1 MDTVVARI
9 GRAHGLRGEV
19 TVQLHTDNPQER
31 LVSGAT
37 YAVAGLP
44 HRPGPAEG
52 PGQPRQPG
60 QPGQT
65 DQPAPSELTIE
76 TVRVHNGTWLLAFA
90 GYADRSAAE
99 SLRGGRLLMASPQD
113 ETDGWY
119 ESELVGLAV
128 FDPSGARVGTVTGL
142 QIGAAQDR
150 LEVALTDGRT
160 GLVPFVEAL
169 VPVLDV
175 AGGRVVIDA
184 PDGLF
189 DLDSRG

>member
-1 MDTVVARI
+1 MCIR
-9 GRAHGLRGEV
+9 
-19 TVQLHTDNPQER
+19 
-31 LVSGAT
+31 
-37 YAVAGLP
+37 
-44 HRPGPAEG
+44 
-52 PGQPRQPG
+52 
-60 QPGQT
+60 
-65 DQPAPSELTIE
+65 
-76 TVRVHNGTWLLAFA
+76 
-90 GYADRSAAE
+90 DR
-99 SLRGGRLLMASPQD
+99 
-113 ETDGWY
+113 
-119 ESELVGLAV
+119 AV